1 MDLGDFGSLILPHR
15 LSSSL
20 CACAIVAFCAGIL
33 AAAESTELMH
43 SPAVGEGDSRHEI
56 IVSVKDQKLMLLT
69 DGKPVSVYPVSTS
82 RFGIGDRQGSY
93 ATPLGKLFVRVKI
106 GMGQPLGEVFKSRT
120 PTGEV
125 IAPNS
130 PGRDPIVTRILWLDG
145 AEAGNQ
151 NAFQRGIYIHG
162 TPQEKF
168 LGRPAS
174 YGCIRM
180 RSVDVV
186 SLCDQVGTGAV
197 VKIIPD
203 HLPMTRSP
211 LPLFERLNPNRLVS
225 AQARLPEGSGEEITE

>member
-1 MDLGDFGSLILPHR
+1 
-15 LSSSL
+15 
-20 CACAIVAFCAGIL
+20 
-33 AAAESTELMH
+33 
-43 SPAVGEGDSRHEI
+43 
-56 IVSVKDQKLMLLT
+56 MLLT
-69 DGKPVSVYPVSTS
+69 DGKSEGVYPVSTS

-125 IAPNS
+125 LPPNAT
-130 PGRDPIVTRILWLDG
+130 GRDPIVTRILWLDG
-145 AEAGNQ
+145 AEARNQ

-180 RSVDVV
+180 RSIDVA
-186 SLCDQVGTGAV
+186 SLCDRVGTGAV
-197 VKIIPD
+197 VKIISD

-211 LPLFERLNPNRLVS
+211 FSIFKKLNPDRLVS
-225 AQARLPEGSGEEITE
+225 AETKSPEGSREEIAE

>member
-1 MDLGDFGSLILPHR
+1 M
-15 LSSSL
+15 
-20 CACAIVAFCAGIL
+20 AFSVGVL
-33 AAAESTELMH
+33 HAAESVNAQSST
-43 SPAVGEGDSRHEI
+43 SVGGGDSRHEI
-56 IVSVKDQKLMLLT
+56 IVSVADQKLLLLT
-69 DGKPVSVYPVSTS
+69 DGKAEGVYPVSTS

-125 IAPNS
+125 IAPNA

-151 NAFQRGIYIHG
+151 NAFHRGIYIHG
-162 TPQEKF
+162 TPQKKF

-180 RSVDVV
+180 RSVDVAF
-186 SLCDQVGTGAV
+186 LCDRVGTGSV
-197 VKIIPD
+197 VKIIQD
-203 HLPMTRSP
+203 HLPMAHSP
-211 LPLFERLNPNRLVS
+211 LSLFEKLNPNRLVS
-225 AQARLPEGSGEEITE
+225 SQARLPEGSGEEITE